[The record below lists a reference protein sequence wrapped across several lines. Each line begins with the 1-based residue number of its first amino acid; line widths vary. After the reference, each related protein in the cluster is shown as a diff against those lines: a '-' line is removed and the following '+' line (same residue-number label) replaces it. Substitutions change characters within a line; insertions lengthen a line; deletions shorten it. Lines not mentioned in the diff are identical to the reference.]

1 MIYHEVV
8 VVECLVSSGRSCL
21 LETLSIQRKRTVVM
35 PLFGSNTL
43 HLLFL
48 LNHEVSPTIVFCD
61 ELLHVGRVELMSLV
75 LALKLEGDGTGV
87 VDRAFAD
94 SGAAKSAYGFIQT
107 DLALLRILSGEVDV
121 RNLSEVL
128 NKGHGFWRHHF
139 LVSWRELE
147 PRVPKNILAA
157 WTLFRSLMEDSE

>member
-1 MIYHEVV
+1 
-8 VVECLVSSGRSCL
+8 
-21 LETLSIQRKRTVVM
+21 M

-43 HLLFL
+43 HLLLL
-48 LNHEVSPTIVFCD
+48 LNHEVSSTIVFCD

-107 DLALLRILSGEVDV
+107 DLALLRILCGEVDV

-128 NKGHGFWRHHF
+128 NKGH
-139 LVSWRELE
+139 
-147 PRVPKNILAA
+147 
-157 WTLFRSLMEDSE
+157 